1 MKLFLPPGLFLLT
14 LALVLWIM
22 GGITS
27 RNRPRSEAMRY
38 AKFEAEENKLLV
50 PVFAVLGIIAT
61 GIGIY
66 GYFFA

>member
-14 LALVLWIM
+14 LALVLWLT
-22 GGITS
+22 GRS
-27 RNRPRSEAMRY
+27 ASKNRPQSEARY
-38 AKFEAEENKLLV
+38 AIFEADENKLLV

>member
-22 GGITS
+22 GSITA

-38 AKFEAEENKLLV
+38 AQFEADENKLLV
-50 PVFAVLGIIAT
+50 PVFAVLGLAAT
-61 GIGIY
+61 GIGIW
-66 GYFFA
+66 GYIVG